1 MKLIKVIK
9 LIELIGDSTI
19 PVDIKKHLEEE
30 HYSKSKDEFM
40 KIGDMDLY
48 HYIRSHLKDTK
59 IVWDDMSDKA
69 DKLAKIQEILE
80 E

>member
-30 HYSKSKDEFM
+30 HYSKSKDAFM

-80 E
+80 Q

>member
-19 PVDIKKHLEEE
+19 PVDIKKHLDEE
-30 HYSKSKDEFM
+30 HYSKSKDAFM

-48 HYIRSHLKDTK
+48 HYIRSHLKDNK
-59 IVWDDMSDKA
+59 NIWDDSIDKA
-69 DKLAKIQEILE
+69 NKLAKIKEILE
-80 E
+80 D

>member
-30 HYSKSKDEFM
+30 HYSKSKDAFM

>member
-30 HYSKSKDEFM
+30 HYSKSKDAFM

-48 HYIRSHLKDTK
+48 HYIRSHLKDSK
-59 IVWDDMSDKA
+59 NIWDDISDKS
-69 DKLAKIQEILE
+69 DKLAKIQKILE
-80 E
+80 D

>member
-1 MKLIKVIK
+1 MKVSKVIQ
-9 LIELIGDSTI
+9 LISLIGDSKI
-19 PVDIKKHLEEE
+19 PIDIHKHLNEE
-30 HYSKSKDEFM
+30 HYSKSKDAFM

>member
-30 HYSKSKDEFM
+30 HYSKSKDAFM

-48 HYIRSHLKDTK
+48 HYIRSHLKD
-59 IVWDDMSDKA
+59 IDKE
-69 DKLAKIQEILE
+69 DIDNTNKLAKIQEILE